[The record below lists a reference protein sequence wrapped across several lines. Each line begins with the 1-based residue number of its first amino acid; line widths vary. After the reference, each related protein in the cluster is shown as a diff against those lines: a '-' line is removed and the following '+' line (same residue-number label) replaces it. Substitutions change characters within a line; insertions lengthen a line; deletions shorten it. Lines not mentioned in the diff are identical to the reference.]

1 MLVLEKQKTLNRG
14 GCKVNILLSSAARRV
29 DFVKYFREG
38 FIKAGVE
45 GRIITADPDYN
56 APALQHGDQGYI
68 TPHQTHPAYIDSLV
82 EICRDNEIEG
92 FIPLNDMEIALVAA
106 QKRRFEEI
114 GVSVFAP
121 DPATVE
127 KMRDKGSYE
136 TVFKGF
142 QAKAPKTYFS
152 CEEAERAVMKGEAS
166 FPMILKPR
174 NGSASVGIEIASCLK
189 ELYPAYRS
197 SVEQLKRAP
206 IHKLAVNEPE
216 RNVIIQEY
224 IHGEKFSMDIFND
237 LEGNFIVSFVRKQ
250 LAMRAGDV
258 DRCRIVTDPALH
270 NICRDIGRNL
280 GHAGYVNADA
290 YFDGTHY
297 YVIDI
302 NPRFAGGYS
311 FSHEAGADIPAV
323 IIAILS
329 GREIQQDWLNQKE
342 GMEFARHDAV
352 AVIHSQKCRDMV
364 PVEH

>member
-1 MLVLEKQKTLNRG
+1 MM
-14 GCKVNILLSSAARRV
+14 NILLSSAARRV
-29 DFVKYFREG
+29 DFVKYFKAG
-38 FIKAGVE
+38 FIKAGVK

-82 EICRDNEIEG
+82 EICRENNVKG

-106 QKRRFEEI
+106 HKGRFEDI

-121 DPATVE
+121 DPAAVE

-136 TVFKGF
+136 KVFNGF
-142 QAKAPKTYFS
+142 KAKTPRTYFT
-152 CEEAERAVMKGEAS
+152 CEEAERAVLTGEAV

-174 NGSASVGIEIASCLK
+174 NGSASVGIEMASSLK

-206 IHKLAVNEPE
+206 IHRLAVNEPE
-216 RNVIIQEY
+216 RNVIIQEF

-237 LEGNFIVSFVRKQ
+237 LEGNFIVSFVRQQ

-258 DRCRIVTDPALH
+258 DRCRIVTDPVLH
-270 NICRDIGRNL
+270 DICRDIGRNL

-290 YFDGTHY
+290 YFDGNHY

-329 GREIQQDWLNQKE
+329 GGEIKSEWLNQKE
-342 GMEFARHDAV
+342 GMEFARHDTV
-352 AVIHSQKCRDMV
+352 SVIYSENCREMV